1 MDADTNFT
9 GLTEDHKTI
18 LYYLAYNSQTRAGSY
33 ARNILMFIGELDY
46 NEPILLPEEGLK
58 SSRAFEMTEAVI
70 KTYPKVKLYP
80 NPARDFAIVELLT
93 GNATGS
99 EISLYDNLGRLVLRR
114 NMPAREQQYVLP
126 IKEIDT
132 GVYIVNVK
140 CNGKTIGSDLRL
152 SL

>member
-1 MDADTNFT
+1 
-9 GLTEDHKTI
+9 
-18 LYYLAYNSQTRAGSY
+18 
-33 ARNILMFIGELDY
+33 
-46 NEPILLPEEGLK
+46 LLPEEGLK